1 MSWSIDFNT
10 LGEIP
15 GATNYLIFCNGYNPD
30 YSVSGWALVVWPR
43 SSSYE
48 GMRVR
53 QGIDLIM
60 PALTDTQMHRLV
72 SAGEEQKLRIYLDG
86 QQVGSGNQ
94 ANLTR
99 IYSSNNVSLGYAGDQ
114 CLYGHIRDFKI
125 WHRALTPEQVSVLG

>member
-1 MSWSIDFNT
+1 M
-10 LGEIP
+10 
-15 GATNYLIFCNGYNPD
+15 
-30 YSVSGWALVVWPR
+30 SGWALGVWPR

-60 PALTDTQMHRLV
+60 PAVTDTQMHRLV